1 MTSMI
6 VLSVVLLFIL
16 LVIGVPVALSF
27 FLSAMV
33 IAMGSGA
40 SLSLLMS
47 YSYKNTSSVILL
59 TIPLF
64 IMAGS
69 IMAYGGIGKQIISA
83 ASHLVGKIKGG
94 MAVVAIISCSIFAAI
109 SGSAAATLSAIGGII
124 GPMLAEKRYPCG
136 LVAAMM
142 ASAGVIGIL
151 IPPSGIMILYG
162 WSSSTSVLACFLA
175 GAIPGI
181 ILAVLLSLCT
191 LFMLRNN
198 NEIETL
204 TGEELKAMWA
214 EEKRLRKENHEHG
227 PFWALLMPIIILG
240 CIYGGITTTTEAA
253 AIATAYAIPV
263 GFLVYK
269 KLTPRTLRDS
279 FVDAAKSTGTIM
291 LLTITVQMLSRM
303 FIDINLPKMI
313 LNVFYSVT
321 DNRWGILLMI
331 NLFLFVLGM
340 LMDDTSGTLLAT
352 PILVPIIKELGFSP
366 VHFAA
371 ILAVN
376 LGMGNITPPVAP
388 LLYFSSRIIKAPLK
402 EMLRPTAVYFLFA
415 WLPTLLLVTFV
426 PAISTW
432 LPALC
437 GYKIY

>member
-1 MTSMI
+1 MTPAI
-6 VLSVVLLFIL
+6 ILAIVLLFLL

-33 IAMGSGA
+33 IALGSGA

-47 YSYKNTSSVILL
+47 YSYKNTSSIILL

-69 IMAYGGIGKQIISA
+69 IMAYGGIGRQIINA
-83 ASHLVGKIKGG
+83 ASRLVGRLKGG
-94 MAVVAIISCSIFAAI
+94 LAVVGIIACSIFAAI
-109 SGSAAATLSAIGGII
+109 SGSACATLSAIGGII
-124 GPMLAEKRYPCG
+124 GPMLKEKRYPRG

-175 GAIPGI
+175 GAVPGI
-181 ILAVLLSLCT
+181 ILAILLSLCT

-198 NEIETL
+198 TEIETL
-204 TGEELKAMWA
+204 SAEELKAAWA
-214 EEKRLRKENHEHG
+214 EEKRLRKANHEHG
-227 PFWALLMPIIILG
+227 PFWALLMPFIILG
-240 CIYGGITTTTEAA
+240 CIYGGVTTTTEAA

-263 GFLVYK
+263 GFFIYK
-269 KLTPRTLRDS
+269 KLTWNAMKDS
-279 FVDAAKSTGTIM
+279 FIDAAKSTGTIM
-291 LLTITVQMLSRM
+291 LLTLTVQMLSRM
-303 FIDINLPKMI
+303 FIDVNLPKMI
-313 LNVFYSVT
+313 LNAFYSVT
-321 DNRWGILLMI
+321 ENRWGILVMI
-331 NLFLFVLGM
+331 NLFMIVLGM

-366 VHFAA
+366 VHFAG

-388 LLYFSSRIIKAPLK
+388 LLYFSSRITGAPLQ
-402 EMLRPTAVYFLFA
+402 EMLKPTLVYFLFA
-415 WLPTLLLVTFV
+415 WLPTLILVTFV
-426 PAISTW
+426 PAVSTW
-432 LPALC
+432 LPQLC
-437 GYKIY
+437 GYAV

>member
-1 MTSMI
+1 MTPTIIASI
-6 VLSVVLLFIL
+6 ALLFVL

-33 IAMGSGA
+33 VAIGSGA

-47 YSYKNTSSVILL
+47 YSYKNTSSIILL

-69 IMAYGGIGKQIISA
+69 IMAYGGIGRQIINA
-83 ASHLVGKIKGG
+83 ASRLVGRIKGG
-94 MAVVAIISCSIFAAI
+94 FAVVGIIACSIFAAI

-124 GPMLAEKRYPCG
+124 GPMLKEKKYPRG
-136 LVAAMM
+136 LVAAML

-181 ILAVLLSLCT
+181 ILAILLSLCT
-191 LFMLRNN
+191 LLMLRNN
-198 NEIETL
+198 NDIETM
-204 TGEELKAMWA
+204 TAEEVKAA
-214 EEKRLRKENHEHG
+214 YKEEKRLRKLNNEHG
-227 PFWALLMPIIILG
+227 PFFALLMPVIILG

-263 GFLVYK
+263 GFFIYK
-269 KLTPRTLRDS
+269 KLTYTELKNS
-279 FVDAAKSTGTIM
+279 FIDAAKATGTIM
-291 LLTITVQMLSRM
+291 LLTLTVQMLSRM
-303 FIDINLPKMI
+303 FIDVNLPKLI
-313 LNVFYSVT
+313 LNAFYSVT
-321 DNRWGILLMI
+321 DNRWGIMLMI
-331 NLFLFVLGM
+331 NLFMIVLGM
-340 LMDDTSGTLLAT
+340 LMDDTSGCLLAT

-388 LLYFSSRIIKAPLK
+388 LLYFSSRIIYAPLK
-402 EMLRPTAVYFLFA
+402 EMLKPTLIYFLFA
-415 WLPTLLLVTFV
+415 WLPTLLLTIFV
-426 PAISTW
+426 PGIATW
-432 LPALC
+432 LPQLF
-437 GYKIY
+437 GYAI